1 MKHRNLMII
10 QNPLKMRHNN
20 KYTTELRQSVANSWV
35 AIKTL
40 FLVFTFLLLGSRLHA
55 QDNELTKEQLEAIAK
70 ALDNPLSQLWSLAF
84 QDNVAWIGSNALED
98 REVANVFSFQPI
110 LPVPLN
116 DDLMFFVRPVFNMVT
131 IPKFDSTQPDFFDG
145 SDTGFGDIILGA
157 GIGPQKSEG
166 LLYGLGGTFVFP
178 TASNDLIGSG
188 KWQAGPAG
196 ILFYLEKKVL
206 VGVLAQQW
214 WSFAGQSDRE
224 STNHASFLCYF
235 IYNLK
240 NNWQLRY
247 NPNIVV
253 DWTAENDKVLLPL
266 GLGVGK
272 TTKLGKVPVKFIF
285 EAQYA
290 VAKPNLL
297 APINTLPVPGVPGLD
312 AGIDWLV
319 RFQVNFVI
327 PSPFG
332 DINKIL
338 KNKQ

>member
-1 MKHRNLMII
+1 MAK
-10 QNPLKMRHNN
+10 
-20 KYTTELRQSVANSWV
+20 SWFNSK
-35 AIKTL
+35 IL
-40 FLVFTFLLLGSRLHA
+40 FLLVACLLCAGTIYA
-55 QDNELTKEQLEAIAK
+55 QDDELTEEQLAAIAK

-84 QDNVAWIGSNALED
+84 QDNVAWIGSNALEE
-98 REVANVFSFQPI
+98 RKVANVFSFQPI
-110 LPVPLN
+110 LPIPLN
-116 DDLMFFVRPVFNMVT
+116 DDLMFFARPVFNMVT
-131 IPKFDSTQPDFFDG
+131 IPKFDATQPDFFDG

-157 GIGPQKSEG
+157 GIGPQKTEG

-178 TASNDLIGSG
+178 TASNSIIGSG

-196 ILFYLEKKVL
+196 ILFYLKEKFL

-214 WSFAGQSDRE
+214 WSFAGQSNRE

-235 IYNLK
+235 IYNLR

-266 GLGVGK
+266 GLGIGK
-272 TTKLGKVPVKFIF
+272 TTKLGKVPVKFIL
-285 EAQYA
+285 EGQYA
-290 VAKPNLL
+290 VATPNLL
-297 APINTLPVPGVPGLD
+297 APINTLPVPGAPGLD
-312 AGIDWLV
+312 AGIDWLL
-319 RFQVNFVI
+319 RLQVNFVI

-332 DINKIL
+332 DISKIL